1 MSRSIAA
8 TTLLVNN
15 GSNFV
20 KAFKTFS
27 LTVSD
32 STSTEVIQ
40 EDFYPAEDFTDEQEV
55 TFEDVRDALT
65 LDDMD
70 DLTQVEYDL
79 PAHERCATHTMNL
92 VASFDITKSLS
103 TSSLSKAVYRSAFFP
118 NALPYGTKRVV
129 PRWHQIILILATLKR
144 KLMVPT

>member
-1 MSRSIAA
+1 M
-8 TTLLVNN
+8 VNN

-40 EDFYPAEDFTDEQEV
+40 EDFYPEDFTDEQEV
-55 TFEDVRDALT
+55 TFEDVHDALT

-70 DLTQVEYDL
+70 DLEYDL
-79 PAHERCATHTMNL
+79 PAHERCSTHTMNL
-92 VASFDITKSLS
+92 VASSDITKSLS
-103 TSSLSKAVYRSAFFP
+103 TSSLSKAVDRSAFFQMHCP
-118 NALPYGTKRVV
+118 MEQSESFHAGIR
-129 PRWHQIILILATLKR
+129 
-144 KLMVPT
+144 